1 MDPCGYSVV
10 SVGAGPTPLAQGA
23 TWATLEEQRQT
34 VPRAELAA
42 VILILT
48 HVSGPILVHVDCK
61 SIHSKWTCKSLKAT
75 AGGGA
80 REGAIQRKEG
90 GINKE
95 QRTRERER

>member
-1 MDPCGYSVV
+1 VDPCGYSVV

-75 AGGGA
+75 AGG
-80 REGAIQRKEG
+80 E
-90 GINKE
+90 
-95 QRTRERER
+95 RERERYREKREG